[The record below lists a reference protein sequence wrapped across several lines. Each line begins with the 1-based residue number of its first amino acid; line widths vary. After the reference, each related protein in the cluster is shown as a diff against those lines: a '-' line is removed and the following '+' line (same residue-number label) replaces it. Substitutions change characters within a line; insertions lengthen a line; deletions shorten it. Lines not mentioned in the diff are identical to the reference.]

1 MANDLIRTPEYNVY
15 WEQDGQTEYDPWTT
29 RAEVEKRLAEIYADP
44 ETFASF
50 DVENDSENLPYIKEG
65 VFLVRRWIVSY
76 TDDNWDYLRD
86 EQVEEDA
93 DDERQLKD
101 EMRLAG
107 FGD

>member
-15 WEQDGQTEYDPWTT
+15 WEQDGETEFDPWVS
-29 RAEVEKRLAEIYADP
+29 REEAEARLKEIYADP
-44 ETFASF
+44 AKAEQEYDIAPE
-50 DVENDSENLPYIKEG
+50 DLHAE

-86 EQVEEDA
+86 EKAEEDI
-93 DDERQLKD
+93 DDERHLKN